1 MDDQVLLAFW
11 RLFGQAGNPGQADV
25 NLVKE
30 IYLDP
35 DVQDELASQDA
46 EVATGLR
53 EFCDDAIVYIEMA
66 DISDDHKSLL
76 RIVAE
81 IPEPRKEPV
90 VKAATPAIASNP
102 RPQPKIQTPPAPQ
115 NNDDADD
122 GADEEEDEDDRR
134 PIIVERGNVVHQE
147 PLTEDSVAHHN
158 RGKGPWQPPQP
169 QAAQPAAGG
178 GGGSG
183 QPAQPPEHKPLNREP
198 KYRFVHTP
206 ATTALLGTKLW
217 HDMRTKIEAL
227 TGKLELEL
235 WVNYMERYKAGH
247 YGHDKILFGTRMLD
261 LIDQINKGMD
271 PNSPEYKY
279 AYVDPT
285 TQLPSPK

>member
-1 MDDQVLLAFW
+1 MDKNVLLAFG
-11 RLFGQAGNPGQADV
+11 RLFGKAGNPSQADV
-25 NLVKE
+25 DLVKE

-35 DVQDELASQDA
+35 DTQDELAAQNA
-46 EVATGLR
+46 EAANNLC
-53 EFCDDAIVYIEMA
+53 EFCDDAIASIVMA
-66 DISDDHKSLL
+66 DDISEAHKSLL
-76 RIVAE
+76 RNLAG
-81 IPEPRKEPV
+81 IPEPRNEPT
-90 VKAATPAIASNP
+90 KTAASTRGFI
-102 RPQPKIQTPPAPQ
+102 PQPKIQTPPAPQ

-122 GADEEEDEDDRR
+122 GADEEEDEDDHR

-169 QAAQPAAGG
+169 QAGQPADGDGG
-178 GGGSG
+178 QS
-183 QPAQPPEHKPLNREP
+183 QPAQPPVPKPPINREP
-198 KYRFVHTP
+198 KFRFVHTP

-227 TGKLELEL
+227 TGKLELKL

-285 TQLPSPK
+285 TRLPSPK

>member
-1 MDDQVLLAFW
+1 MDKNVLLAFG
-11 RLFGQAGNPGQADV
+11 RLFGKAGNPSQADV

-35 DVQDELASQDA
+35 DAQDELASQDA
-46 EVATGLR
+46 EAATNLG

-66 DISDDHKSLL
+66 DISDAHKSLL
-76 RIVAE
+76 RNLAE
-81 IPEPRKEPV
+81 VPEPRKEPV
-90 VKAATPAIASNP
+90 VKAALPAIAINP
-102 RPQPKIQTPPAPQ
+102 RPQPRIQAPPAPQ

-122 GADEEEDEDDRR
+122 GADGEDEDDHR
-134 PIIVERGNVVHQE
+134 PIIVERENVVHQE
-147 PLTEDSVAHHN
+147 PLTEKPVAHHN
-158 RGKGPWQPPQP
+158 RGKGPWQPPQT
-169 QAAQPAAGG
+169 QAGQPAVDDGG
-178 GGGSG
+178 QS
-183 QPAQPPEHKPLNREP
+183 QPAQPPMPKPPINREP
-198 KYRFVHTP
+198 KFRFVHTP